1 MTRQQPEPIDA
12 LLEGLAVYQVIVR
25 ALLHEF
31 VRRSAEGAED
41 YEAAIRRAVDDLH
54 LAVDRLAM
62 PSFNP
67 AISEELKEKA
77 RRNIDQTIALAR
89 QRPPA

>member
-31 VRRSAEGAED
+31 VRRSAEGPRTMKPQS
-41 YEAAIRRAVDDLH
+41 AA
-54 LAVDRLAM
+54 
-62 PSFNP
+62 PSM
-67 AISEELKEKA
+67 
-77 RRNIDQTIALAR
+77 TCT
-89 QRPPA
+89 